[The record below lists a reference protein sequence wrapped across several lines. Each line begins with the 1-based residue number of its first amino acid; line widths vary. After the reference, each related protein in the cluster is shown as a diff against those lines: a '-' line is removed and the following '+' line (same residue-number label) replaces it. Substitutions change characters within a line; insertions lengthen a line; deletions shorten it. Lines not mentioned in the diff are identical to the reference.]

1 MLQLVIPIYDEA
13 HCLEKAMDAA
23 RQSLEATGEPWQL
36 VCVDDGSSDGSLEI
50 LERAATADDRVLLVR
65 HETNR
70 GKGAALRSGLAD
82 CAGDFVFFADAD
94 QSTPFS
100 EIGPALELLRNG
112 ADVAAG
118 TRRHQ
123 DSRISARQ
131 PMLRELM
138 GMAFTNL
145 ARLVTGHRGRD
156 FTCGFKGFRGDAA
169 RSIFSAM
176 MLDGWAFDAE
186 LFLIAR
192 ARGYSVMEH
201 PVPWSHDPHS
211 KVRPIAN
218 AAASLRDLGRL
229 AVRRMAGRYRNS
241 V

>member
-13 HCLEKAMDAA
+13 HCLEKALEAA
-23 RQSLEATGEPWQL
+23 RQALDATGEPWQL
-36 VCVDDGSSDGSLEI
+36 VCVDDGSSDGSREI
-50 LERAATADDRVLLVR
+50 LERAAADDRLLLVR
-65 HETNR
+65 HEDNR

-118 TRRHQ
+118 TRRHA
-123 DSRISARQ
+123 DSQISARQ
-131 PMLRELM
+131 PMVRELM

-145 ARLVTGHRGRD
+145 ARMVTGHRGRD

-169 RSIFSAM
+169 RSIFSSM
-176 MLDGWAFDAE
+176 RLDGWAFDAE

-192 ARGYSVMEH
+192 VRGYSVMEH

-211 KVRPIAN
+211 KVRPLAN
-218 AAASLRDLGRL
+218 AVASLCDLGRL
-229 AVRRMAGRYRNS
+229 AALRMAGRYRS
-241 V
+241 SD